1 MDFVQNY
8 FSNTEKTRS
17 ISSFSLNTCYFA
29 VSYFYSKYVFLNELS
44 KIALVCLLNIPKL
57 NIKSLVEL
65 GRLTKQT
72 DHNVDTVRA

>member
-8 FSNTEKTRS
+8 FSSTEK
-17 ISSFSLNTCYFA
+17 NTLLFVIFTEHMLFCCQL
-29 VSYFYSKYVFLNELS
+29 FYSKYDFSYELS

-65 GRLTKQT
+65 GRLT
-72 DHNVDTVRA
+72 